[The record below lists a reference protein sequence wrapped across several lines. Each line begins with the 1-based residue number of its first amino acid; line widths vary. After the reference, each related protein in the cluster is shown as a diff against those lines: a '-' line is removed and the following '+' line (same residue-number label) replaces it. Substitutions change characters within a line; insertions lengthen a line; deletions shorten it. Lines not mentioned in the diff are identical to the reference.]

1 MGYNPADY
9 NFDYKIQEAYDEL
22 QSAGQPDPLT
32 FGEGFTFSDVVT
44 GDKGFGEWATSGL
57 TGLFLS
63 GAASNDSQ
71 NKWFVQRHAIDYGL
85 TELEERQAAYEKAAE
100 AGMKFSQAEV
110 DEYNEII
117 DRKELLES
125 DLNYVAA
132 TLGGDMDAV
141 MDEDGKSFNDRWG
154 VDKKDDEGL
163 GKFLELLYE
172 NPTYIAGVLA
182 DETLKDLPLS
192 VIAYF
197 GLAVKGAKGVSMIDR
212 IVRKIAGIKSKA
224 VRGLTIAGSGPA
236 VGAGVGALYEGAY
249 SLLETGSID
258 SGAVGQGAKFG
269 GAFGILGSLGLA
281 YKSKII
287 NDIGKPRTKT
297 AKTADL
303 DVTETVAGGLKPN
316 IGKGEDSASK
326 AAAEIEAALES
337 GKKADEEARMEAQA
351 KDLGILGTYLQRT
364 EERTNPSGKGMET
377 IFDAEKREMI
387 TYIDNKALE
396 FERKEVVAELR
407 QQLFSGK
414 NKELLNTLTPEQY
427 RIIKNSEGYKALML
441 AQEKAKAVLEI
452 EHFRSGP
459 EPKTIDATYLEE
471 TARKMVQAELN
482 KLDVKTNSP
491 NKSELAIRDAEKFQA
506 EGLPAFTIDKTLVSK
521 EGTKQLA
528 SSKGGVITINPVK
541 SAREF
546 RSYIH
551 GNVKGM
557 TSRQKKQVNRI
568 MLSLGYDMDYQLKS
582 NADRNRFLVLHEASH
597 VRNGD
602 HAAYPRDADGKI
614 MLMDDE
620 AINIEVRASIEAL
633 EAMGIKPM
641 NEAEVIASGNIRAAR
656 QSKGQKAGI
665 AREEQGTLKGQGR
678 IGKFVDSSPKKAM
691 LGAAV
696 AGYALS
702 GDNENEFFGPA
713 LGIALV
719 ALGPSSY
726 RLVNAAALKKSVMK
740 VKIAVAQGIENFS
753 ANAKLLEM
761 QMQYLTQE
769 IEDVFDTTDKGLAL
783 IDSIEKGLTG
793 KKLEEALGGKVE
805 ADLQRKTVAFLEEIR
820 DRAKAVGILKD
831 GNTKAISLNLRDFKK
846 GERGSVLHNYFPH
859 LFSNDVDEKIIA
871 NLVKTWGDED
881 TVHAKERTIKGTI
894 EEILKKHP
902 ELADDL
908 ITDPARSLSLYTQAM
923 TRAIYGKNMV
933 NSMMNLSMDT
943 VGRHIPAMMS
953 TKAFNSLKETDAKHG
968 GLSRQDAL
976 NYETFDH
983 PSLGE
988 YVAHT
993 DVKNLIDDHF
1003 AVMRK
1008 GAAGDIMEATLK
1020 LNNGLKRVFV
1030 FGSLFHAQALVMSAM
1045 YSMGVSGAIKGLGGR
1060 GKTGAKAAF
1069 KDKDGNTV
1077 TREVSWKDLEL
1088 GTGQFKELAAEA
1100 IKDGLQI
1107 VNIKK
1112 QELVNPGK
1120 VEIDKFIAKFGYAG
1134 NLANTAFEK
1143 IDHITWE
1150 YLHDRFKL
1158 AAYLRHKEKLMSD
1171 GILMG
1176 GMDEK
1181 TAGKLAAE
1189 FANDA
1194 FGSLDWANFTT
1205 RLYTY
1210 ASKNPDKF
1218 RGKVADKLAQFLPVN
1233 KRRWLN
1239 LGLFAPDWTIS
1250 NIRIIGKTFTGLPE
1264 VSKALAKRIQKGE
1277 WDSPEAQQV
1286 VKAWNMYAM
1295 YALRAGVTTSAMYW
1309 VMSEMFSEKEPSMEG
1324 LADFW
1329 YGDNSHKL
1337 DLGNGE
1343 SMVISKQIA
1352 EPIHWVQ
1359 HPIHT
1364 LMNKGSVIPKTI
1376 MEGMY
1381 NKQWISMK
1389 KGFPMG
1395 PALIDKDGNYHYP
1408 KWLLGKAVPIVSKPM
1423 FDTKL
1428 SWGERFERV
1437 ITGFFGFPQYGKE
1450 AKGRYYD

>member
-1 MGYNPADY
+1 
-9 NFDYKIQEAYDEL
+9 
-22 QSAGQPDPLT
+22 
-32 FGEGFTFSDVVT
+32 
-44 GDKGFGEWATSGL
+44 
-57 TGLFLS
+57 
-63 GAASNDSQ
+63 
-71 NKWFVQRHAIDYGL
+71 
-85 TELEERQAAYEKAAE
+85 
-100 AGMKFSQAEV
+100 
-110 DEYNEII
+110 
-117 DRKELLES
+117 
-125 DLNYVAA
+125 
-132 TLGGDMDAV
+132 
-141 MDEDGKSFNDRWG
+141 
-154 VDKKDDEGL
+154 
-163 GKFLELLYE
+163 
-172 NPTYIAGVLA
+172 
-182 DETLKDLPLS
+182 
-192 VIAYF
+192 
-197 GLAVKGAKGVSMIDR
+197 
-212 IVRKIAGIKSKA
+212 
-224 VRGLTIAGSGPA
+224 
-236 VGAGVGALYEGAY
+236 LYEGAY
-249 SLLETGSID
+249 SLLDSGSID
-258 SGAVGQGAKFG
+258 PGAVEQGAKFG
-269 GAFGILGSLGLA
+269 AAFGVLGSIGLA

-287 NDIGKPRTKT
+287 NDIGKPRTKK
-297 AKTADL
+297 AKTADVDIAGVTTQSL
-303 DVTETVAGGLKPN
+303 KDV
-316 IGKGEDSASK
+316 GKGEGSASK
-326 AAAEIEAALES
+326 AAAELEAALES
-337 GKKADEEARMEAQA
+337 GKRADEEARIEAQA
-351 KDLGILGTYLQRT
+351 KDLNILGTYLQRT
-364 EERTNPSGKGMET
+364 EERVSPTGKGMET
-377 IFDAEKREMI
+377 FFDAEKREMI
-387 TYIDNKALE
+387 TYIDNKAL
-396 FERKEVVAELR
+396 KVDHDEVIAELR
-407 QQLFSGK
+407 EQIFSIKDKSRRG
-414 NKELLNTLTPEQY
+414 LLNTLTPSQY
-427 RIIKNSEGYKALML
+427 RLIKNREGFKAMML
-441 AQEKAKAVLEI
+441 AQEKAKAVLKMERFI
-452 EHFRSGP
+452 AGP
-459 EPKTIDATYLEE
+459 EPKVIDAAYLEE
-471 TARKMVQAELN
+471 TARKMVQEELN
-482 KLDVKTNSP
+482 KVDSKTLEP
-491 NKSELAIRDAEKFQA
+491 NKSDLAIRDVEKFQA
-506 EGLPAFTIDKTLVSK
+506 EGLPEFTIDKNLVSR

-551 GNVKGM
+551 GKVKGM
-557 TSRQKKQVNRI
+557 TSRQKKKVNRI

-597 VRNGD
+597 IRNGD
-602 HAAYPRDADGKI
+602 VHNYPRDADNKL

-620 AINIEVRASIEAL
+620 ALNIEVRASVDAF

-641 NEAEVIASGNIRAAR
+641 NEAEIIASGNIRAAR

-665 AREEQGTLKGQGR
+665 AKEEQGTLKGQGR

-702 GDNENEFFGPA
+702 GDNENKFYGPA
-713 LGIALV
+713 LGIAAV
-719 ALGPSSY
+719 ALGPSAY
-726 RLVNAAALKKSVMK
+726 RLVNATALKKSVMK
-740 VKIAVAQGIENFS
+740 VKMAISQGIENFS

-793 KKLEEALGGKVE
+793 KKLEEALGGKAA
-805 ADLQRKTVAFLEEIR
+805 ADLQRKTVAFLEQIR
-820 DRAKAVGILKD
+820 DQAKAVGILKD

-894 EEILKKHP
+894 KEILKKHP

-908 ITDPARSLSLYTQAM
+908 IKDPAHSLSLYTQAM

-993 DVKNLIDDHF
+993 DIKNLIDDHF

-1060 GKTGAKAAF
+1060 GKTGAKATF

-1088 GTGQFKELAAEA
+1088 GTGQFKELATEA

-1120 VEIDKFIAKFGYAG
+1120 VEIDKFIAKFGYVG
-1134 NLANTAFEK
+1134 HLANSGFEK

-1176 GMDEK
+1176 GLDEK

-1218 RGKVADKLAQFLPVN
+1218 RGKLADKVAQFLPVN

-1250 NIRIIGKTFTGLPE
+1250 NIRIIGKTFTGLPA
-1264 VSKALAKRIQKGE
+1264 VSKALAKRVQKGNWE
-1277 WDSPEAQQV
+1277 GDPEAEAV

-1295 YALRAGVTTSAMYW
+1295 YAMRAGVTTSAMYW
-1309 VMSEMFSEKEPSMEG
+1309 VMSEAFSDKEPSMEG

-1352 EPIHWVQ
+1352 EPIHWIQ

-1376 MEGMY
+1376 IEGAY

-1408 KWLLGKAVPIVSKPM
+1408 KWLLGKAVPIVTKPL
-1423 FDTKL
+1423 FLDDY

-1450 AKGRYYD
+1450 SKGRYYD